1 VKIALKNTFTVFA
14 LLLMCTS
21 IYSLPSSEEPNNKVS
36 SIVNNIISTSS
47 SGSDKVIDEDSKKL
61 LSEVPDPKTIE
72 EQFSYAYAYIVYL
85 SIVQQGFD
93 IDSKYFAKGAIDA
106 ENGSGLYNEAQ
117 LSQILQTM
125 QQKILG
131 DAQTQ
136 LDKVAK
142 TNLNAANECLDI
154 NKGLDGVKVT
164 PSGLQYKILKASDG
178 VSPTKVQQVVL
189 NYQIHLM
196 DGTLVGQSDGDAIYE
211 LDNSIKGFTE
221 GLLLMQVGSK
231 YRFWVHPDLAY
242 GVQGANNIEPNSLL
256 IFDVELKA
264 IKDTT
269 VANTLKIK

>member
-1 VKIALKNTFTVFA
+1 MKIALKNTFTVFA

-36 SIVNNIISTSS
+36 SIVNNIISS
-47 SGSDKVIDEDSKKL
+47 SGAIRAKVVDEEAKKL
-61 LSEVPDPKTIE
+61 LSKVPDPKTIE
-72 EQFSYAYAYIVYL
+72 EQFSYAYAYIIYL

-93 IDSKYFAKGAIDA
+93 INSKYFAKGAVDA
-106 ENGSGLYNEAQ
+106 ENSSGLYNEAQ

-142 TNLNAANECLDI
+142 INLSAANVCLDN
-154 NKGLDGVKVT
+154 NKELAGVKVT
-164 PSGLQYKILKASDG
+164 SSGLQYKILKASDG

-196 DGTLVGQSDGDAIYE
+196 DGTLVGQSDGDAIYD

-264 IKDTT
+264 IKDIT

>member
-1 VKIALKNTFTVFA
+1 MKIALKNTLTVFA
-14 LLLMCTS
+14 LLLMCTN
-21 IYSLPSSEEPNNKVS
+21 IYSLPSSEEPTSKVS

-47 SGSDKVIDEDSKKL
+47 PVGEKVVNEDVNNL
-61 LSEVPDPKTIE
+61 LADVPAPKTIE
-72 EQFSYAYAYIVYL
+72 EQFSYAYAYIIYL
-85 SIVQQGFD
+85 SIVQQGFK

-106 ENGSGLYNEAQ
+106 ETGSGLYNEAQ

-131 DAQTQ
+131 DAQKQ
-136 LDKVAK
+136 LDSVAK
-142 TNLNAANECLDI
+142 SNLDAANAYLEK
-154 NKGLDGVKVT
+154 NKQLEGVKVT
-164 PSGLQYKILKASDG
+164 PSGLQYKVLEASNG
-178 VSPTKVQQVVL
+178 VSPTKDQQVVL

-196 DGTLVGQSDGDAIYE
+196 NGTLVGQSDGDAVYDLE
-211 LDNSIKGFTE
+211 NSIQGFTE

-242 GVQGANNIEPNSLL
+242 GVQGANNIEPNCLL

-269 VANTLKIK
+269 IENTLKIK